1 MFIMMLKNYIATTT
15 GTTVCWSL
23 ISHDIIIPLG
33 IFLISSYLY
42 AVCTKNRCTFTT
54 VCLGYPVYVYVC
66 GGMCVHILMYKI
78 LYPVLNYFLLFLK
91 KKGSLTQY
99 PPYHRS
105 LSVQRNAKHWVECQQ
120 ALQNDP

>member
-1 MFIMMLKNYIATTT
+1 MLKNYIATTT

-54 VCLGYPVYVYVC
+54 VCLGYPVYV
-66 GGMCVHILMYKI
+66 
-78 LYPVLNYFLLFLK
+78 

>member
-1 MFIMMLKNYIATTT
+1 MWWYVCAYTDVQDLVP
-15 GTTVCWSL
+15 GTQL
-23 ISHDIIIPLG
+23 
-33 IFLISSYLY
+33 FLI
-42 AVCTKNRCTFTT
+42 
-54 VCLGYPVYVYVC
+54 
-66 GGMCVHILMYKI
+66 
-78 LYPVLNYFLLFLK
+78 K

>member
-1 MFIMMLKNYIATTT
+1 MELLHTYTSVHVRRVFIHSFIMMLKNYIATTT

-54 VCLGYPVYVYVC
+54 VCLGYPVYVCMWWYVC
-66 GGMCVHILMYKI
+66 AYTDVQDLVPGTQ
-78 LYPVLNYFLLFLK
+78 LFLIIF
-91 KKGSLTQY
+91 
-99 PPYHRS
+99 
-105 LSVQRNAKHWVECQQ
+105 
-120 ALQNDP
+120 

>member
-1 MFIMMLKNYIATTT
+1 VCAYTDVQDLVP
-15 GTTVCWSL
+15 GTQL
-23 ISHDIIIPLG
+23 
-33 IFLISSYLY
+33 FLI
-42 AVCTKNRCTFTT
+42 
-54 VCLGYPVYVYVC
+54 
-66 GGMCVHILMYKI
+66 
-78 LYPVLNYFLLFLK
+78 K